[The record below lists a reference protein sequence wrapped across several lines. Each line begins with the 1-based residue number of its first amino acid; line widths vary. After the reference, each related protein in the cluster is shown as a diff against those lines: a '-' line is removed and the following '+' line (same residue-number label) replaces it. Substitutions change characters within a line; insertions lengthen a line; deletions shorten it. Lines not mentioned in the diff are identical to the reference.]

1 MKLVE
6 SGDITLER
14 AAQKTGMTVE
24 ELNEKARCLGYPNY
38 LRRE

>member
-6 SGDITLER
+6 SGDIPLER
-14 AAQKTGMTVE
+14 AAQKAGMTVE
-24 ELNEKARCLGYPNY
+24 ELNEKERGLGYPNY